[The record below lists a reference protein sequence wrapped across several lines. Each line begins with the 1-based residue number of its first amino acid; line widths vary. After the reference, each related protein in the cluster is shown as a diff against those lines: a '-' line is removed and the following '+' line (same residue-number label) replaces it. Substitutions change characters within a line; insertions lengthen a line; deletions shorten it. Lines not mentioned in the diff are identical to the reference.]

1 MKNKLI
7 YFLINKKYIIMKN
20 IFYYKKFDFSNFFII
35 IIYIKYYTYKEERIK
50 KFIKHLYMRYI
61 EFHFYII
68 LD

>member
-35 IIYIKYYTYKEERIK
+35 IIYIKYYTYKKERIK